1 MFLSASLTSSIYNYF
16 AFTHP
21 HVARIIE
28 TVTGHEV
35 SGKRVHTVPLTNE
48 VDSLCRL
55 SAGAQTFRDYVY
67 VKPYVYSLF
76 ALCCVF
82 YLFFIDKND

>member
-21 HVARIIE
+21 HVTRIIE
-28 TVTGHEV
+28 TVTGHGV

-55 SAGAQTFRDYVY
+55 SAGAQTFRDKGY
-67 VKPYVYSLF
+67 VKPYVYILI

-82 YLFFIDKND
+82 YLFLH